1 MFDGVSAL
9 ANRAAELDWKGS
21 LVSALS
27 SHVLRRPIRNQ
38 FAVLARRDG
47 RGNQIE
53 MVLHAVAIGF
63 GHDQC
68 GGLSLVWADRHKVE
82 LLNET

>member
-1 MFDGVSAL
+1 LFDGVSAL

-47 RGNQIE
+47 RGNQIGCC
-53 MVLHAVAIGF
+53 M
-63 GHDQC
+63 
-68 GGLSLVWADRHKVE
+68 LSLLASGMTNAAAFPSFGQTATKS
-82 LLNET
+82 NC